1 MDTTLHKINLSNGKQ
16 VSWEEFS
23 SWSPKKQNNAINPPA
38 LGNRMTLEK
47 CIEIAKRQRSF
58 YSNGDSRPR
67 RTGSVNK
74 SSKSV
79 TTPTGVFES
88 INAVACAYGVSRDQV
103 CKWIKKDKPQQFY
116 FSNTSHTPQTSRKM
130 RRAVLTPQGRF
141 PTMTD
146 AALHFGV
153 DYQTIKAWINGTG
166 RHAGEFHF
174 VESLP
179 TDVKC
184 KKTKKVMTP
193 QGEFD
198 SLKSASAALGIASYK
213 LSRWVKRK
221 KDDVYYLV

>member
-1 MDTTLHKINLSNGKQ
+1 MNASNHMVTLANGTQ

-23 SWSPKKQNNAINPPA
+23 NWSPKKQNNAINPPA
-38 LGNRMTLEK
+38 KVNRMSLEK
-47 CIEIAKRQRSF
+47 CIEISKRQRIFFSK
-58 YSNGDSRPR
+58 GDPRPR

-88 INAVACAYGVSRDQV
+88 IKATARAYGVTVEQV
-103 CKWIKKDKPQQFY
+103 RKWIKKDKPKEFY
-116 FSNTSHTPQTSRKM
+116 FSNASHYSEKCLKIP
-130 RRAVLTPQGRF
+130 RAVLTPQGRF
-141 PTMTD
+141 PSMAS

-184 KKTKKVMTP
+184 KKP
-193 QGEFD
+193 
-198 SLKSASAALGIASYK
+198 
-213 LSRWVKRK
+213 KR
-221 KDDVYYLV
+221 L